1 MMELLRQAVE
11 NTAKEAEVEYSDQLV
26 IDWMDEKVYK
36 LESIK
41 ALYEATI
48 DRIGIGTYDRKEYRY
63 TEELELCAWTPTNL
77 SEVHLYKG
85 LSLLAKV
92 SGTPIKTEVHTTETV
107 CHYIIY
113 KGIKFFEITRSGE
126 ALR

>member
-11 NTAKEAEVEYSDQLV
+11 NTAKEAEVEYSDQLI

-48 DRIGIGTYDRKEYRY
+48 DRIGIGSYDKKEYRY
-63 TEELELCAWTPTNL
+63 PEEMELCGWIPTNL
-77 SEVHLYKG
+77 NEVHVYRG
-85 LSLLAKV
+85 VSLLAKA
-92 SGTPIKTEVHTTETV
+92 SGAPIKTEVHTSDSV